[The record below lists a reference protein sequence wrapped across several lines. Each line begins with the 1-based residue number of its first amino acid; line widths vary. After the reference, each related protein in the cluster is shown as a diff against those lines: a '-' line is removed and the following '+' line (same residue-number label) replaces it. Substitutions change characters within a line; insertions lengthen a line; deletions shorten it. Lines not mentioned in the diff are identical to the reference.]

1 MESVPVINDLKLRAG
16 WGIIGNQNIPTFL
29 YSNTLIGTAG
39 YVFGESGVDRGVTQ
53 SRASNPLIQWEQT
66 QQSNVGLDFTLLDNS
81 ISFTADYFIKDTED
95 LLLRNPI
102 PLSTGIDVAPTV
114 NIGSIRNSG
123 LELSAGYSKN
133 RGEFTYGISGNIS
146 FIKNEVMALNAD
158 KAFIPG
164 GFNNDVATTRTEKGH
179 PIGAFHGF
187 VAEKIF
193 QSESEIYYADAIDGN
208 SASRYQ
214 PNARPGDIK
223 FKDLNGDGVIND
235 QDRTF
240 TGSPFPDFSFGL
252 SANAAY
258 KGFDLS
264 LLFQGTQGNEI
275 YNAVRFWTEGMQRNF
290 NYDENSLNR
299 WRSEANPGNGSVP
312 RGVQGDFNNNTRGS
326 TRFLEDGSYIRLRN
340 ITLGY
345 NFGDVIKGRLG
356 NMTNLR
362 AYVTGVNVL
371 TFTKYTGYDPE
382 VGRPDPNNS
391 DNNYTRG
398 LDPGV
403 YPVAKSLI
411 FGVQF
416 GF

>member
-1 MESVPVINDLKLRAG
+1 VFPSLSLGWRISEEAFMEGVPLINDLKLRAG

-29 YSNTLIGTAG
+29 YSNTLIGTAA
-39 YVFGESGVDRGVTQ
+39 YVFGESRVERGVTQ

-66 QQSNVGLDFTLLDNS
+66 QQSNIGIDATLLDNS

-95 LLLRNPI
+95 LLLTNPI

-133 RGEFTYGISGNIS
+133 KGDFTFGISGNIS
-146 FIKNEVMALNAD
+146 FIKNEVTALNAD

-164 GFNNDVATTRTEKGH
+164 GFNNDVATTRTEKGQ
-179 PIGAFHGF
+179 PIGAFYGF

-208 SASRYQ
+208 SGSRYQ

-240 TGSPFPDFSFGL
+240 TGSPFPNFSFGL

-264 LLFQGTQGNEI
+264 LLFQGTQGNQI
-275 YNAVRFWTEGMQRNF
+275 YNATRFWTEGMQRNF
-290 NYDENSLNR
+290 NYDENTLNR
-299 WRSEANPGNGSVP
+299 WRSEANPGDGSVP

-326 TRFLEDGSYIRLRN
+326 TRFLEDGSYLRLRN
-340 ITLGY
+340 ITLG
-345 NFGDVIKGRLG
+345 
-356 NMTNLR
+356 
-362 AYVTGVNVL
+362 
-371 TFTKYTGYDPE
+371 
-382 VGRPDPNNS
+382 
-391 DNNYTRG
+391 
-398 LDPGV
+398 
-403 YPVAKSLI
+403 
-411 FGVQF
+411 
-416 GF
+416 